1 MAGKTNNT
9 KNDII
14 QLTIRKISENGS
26 QQISLRSLLGE
37 LNLTTGS
44 FYKHFQN
51 KHDLFASVTQVV
63 SSRLGRQAKQTIEGQ
78 HLEPLDSL
86 VALGK
91 FMVNQFDSQPY
102 LMDFLFFNSSAINIY
117 HSTESATKFPLLA
130 YPQELIT
137 QIMNQY
143 QLSESPENLFI
154 KIWAFIQGYGIL
166 IRNHAI
172 TFDEALLKESAK
184 ALIGVN

>member
-63 SSRLGRQAKQTIEGQ
+63 SSRLGRQAKQTIEANIWSRLI
-78 HLEPLDSL
+78 HLSPSENSWLISL
-86 VALGK
+86 I
-91 FMVNQFDSQPY
+91 P
-102 LMDFLFFNSSAINIY
+102 
-117 HSTESATKFPLLA
+117 
-130 YPQELIT
+130 
-137 QIMNQY
+137 
-143 QLSESPENLFI
+143 
-154 KIWAFIQGYGIL
+154 
-166 IRNHAI
+166 NHI
-172 TFDEALLKESAK
+172 
-184 ALIGVN
+184 